1 MRIDSKIYAYSRIS
15 ELPLIIACSQ
25 SFFRAATI
33 ACSRPR
39 AAITIQ
45 SCYIPELPGNVATG
59 GSADS
64 AQERVYTQ

>member
-1 MRIDSKIYAYSRIS
+1 MRIGSKIYAYSQIP

-39 AAITIQ
+39 AAITFQ
-45 SCYIPELPGNVATG
+45 SCYVPELPGNAATG
-59 GSADS
+59 
-64 AQERVYTQ
+64 RKC